1 MVWQMRVFSLEPG
14 PWSLGLILQKSRIEN
29 VRQNP
34 EPGKHERK
42 IQKES
47 AVWCLRQTNGPRA
60 GPACQLAS
68 RARQSSGPEL
78 TTASSE
84 KLRVDRVAIKALQS
98 QESSQNARIRSRIKK
113 AESTERRSHMPCMET
128 TWRHKSQTLFS
139 IKRIIPWTFFD
150 KIKNNLTVEILTT
163 VWNWHL
169 LRVTTSKHK
178 RACQKLALRLGSEP
192 LWTYVKI
199 YATWR
204 KVSQTKQLIAA
215 ASQSFAGI
223 HGLRGS
229 KDESSCPR
237 TISAERAKKTRLRRK
252 ISGIQTRKLIH
263 VHNFS
268 NCHIHVPNIQDSA
281 ANRCKG
287 ILQEQSHRW
296 QEDRRRKRCAQTSC
310 PEGSHLH
317 LNWAGEVSYKVQ
329 TTSLKMPTWKD
340 REIVGQTKPRKQQTK
355 QLRRQHGSHKAAWQ
369 KKRCGDKDLSQTE
382 WSRVAAKD
390 GCGNAAELLLG
401 CQTSEIGLRHS
412 TKTL

>member
-204 KVSQTKQLIAA
+204 QVSQTKQLIAA

-229 KDESSCPR
+229 KDESSYPR
-237 TISAERAKKTRLRRK
+237 IISSERAKMTSLCWK
-252 ISGIQTRKLIH
+252 ISSIQVGRSPVFRRTSTSTSKI
-263 VHNFS
+263 
-268 NCHIHVPNIQDSA
+268 SA
-281 ANRCKG
+281 
-287 ILQEQSHRW
+287 STTSTF
-296 QEDRRRKRCAQTSC
+296 QTSMIRQNER
-310 PEGSHLH
+310 PADSRSASNVLGSAKSPT
-317 LNWAGEVSYKVQ
+317 NWRCSSQTSALFRTLRASEFVCADAFCTSLLCSARYRYHENLQLKVSIVRVLTPVSVSVSAKYGRGTEWNKIFAAGESVVPILAR
-329 TTSLKMPTWKD
+329 TVP
-340 REIVGQTKPRKQQTK
+340 GQSFT
-355 QLRRQHGSHKAAWQ
+355 AFVYA
-369 KKRCGDKDLSQTE
+369 
-382 WSRVAAKD
+382 
-390 GCGNAAELLLG
+390 
-401 CQTSEIGLRHS
+401 
-412 TKTL
+412 